1 MALSD
6 KELKKLKQMM
16 PGAAASALK
25 NIMKGQRERN
35 KADRHPPKS
44 KLKTVP
50 RTKQKTKKTA
60 PRAGAG
66 KAKKSDIMALYKRMK
81 KR

>member
-44 KLKTVP
+44 KNKLP